1 MPTVPQARIRLIV
14 KGRVQGVYFR
24 ASAVQQAR
32 HLGLTGWVM
41 NHDDGSVEVVAEGV
55 SENIKELIAWCRQGP
70 PGARVDEV
78 DVQRQD
84 FRGEFSEF
92 RIRQPTA
99 KISRG
104 SS

>member
-1 MPTVPQARIRLIV
+1 MPIIPSQARIRLIV

-24 ASAVQQAR
+24 ASTVQQAQ

-41 NHDDGSVEVVAEGV
+41 NRQDGSVEAVAEGR
-55 SENIKELIAWCRQGP
+55 SDRIHELIAWCRQGP
-70 PGARVDEV
+70 PGARVDQV

-92 RIRQPTA
+92 RIKQATA
-99 KISRG
+99 
-104 SS
+104 

>member
-1 MPTVPQARIRLIV
+1 MPTIPQARISLTV

-41 NHDDGSVEVVAEGV
+41 NHHDGSVEVVAEGR
-55 SENIKELIAWCRQGP
+55 SENIEELIAWCRQGP

-84 FRGEFSEF
+84 SRGEFSEF
-92 RIRQPTA
+92 RIKQATA
-99 KISRG
+99 
-104 SS
+104 